1 MKISKSFRRA
11 KAFALHESH
20 DYSSRF
26 VYLLGQSLDSSGR
39 LASQTS
45 VDAITVM
52 FNMIVTQKRIKTV
65 KALSYDS
72 H

>member
-1 MKISKSFRRA
+1 M
-11 KAFALHESH
+11 
-20 DYSSRF
+20 
-26 VYLLGQSLDSSGR
+26 YLLGQSLESSGR
-39 LASQTS
+39 QASQTS

-52 FNMIVTQKRIKTV
+52 FNMIVSQKRIKTL